1 MAVGNPSK
9 AKGKARDVAREA
21 RWRRLVTAQAH
32 SGRNVRAYCRE
43 RGLSESAFW
52 FWKREL
58 ARRDTEERSDRT
70 KNRKPKRKRPPRRPA
85 FVPVSLASAT
95 SVAPL
100 EVVLTGGVSVR
111 VSAGCEEAS
120 LRMVLEVLGSGS

>member
-1 MAVGNPSK
+1 MVTSEGRQ
-9 AKGKARDVAREA
+9 AKGKRRDAGREA
-21 RWRRLVTAQAH
+21 RWRKLVAAQSH

-43 RGLSESAFW
+43 HGLVESAFW

-58 ARRDTEERSDRT
+58 ARRDAEEAKGRNS
-70 KNRKPKRKRPPRRPA
+70 KPKGASRRPA

-111 VSAGCEEAS
+111 VAAGCEEGT
-120 LRMVLEVLGSGS
+120 LRMVLEVLESRP